1 MSARRALESATQRL
15 VGHEGDEADEADGG
29 QDYAADLDP
38 RVHLR
43 QQHIVQPTV
52 TVSTTTIVT
61 VLDGTKPSRP

>member
-1 MSARRALESATQRL
+1 
-15 VGHEGDEADEADGG
+15 
-29 QDYAADLDP
+29 
-38 RVHLR
+38 VHLR